1 MTTALQTSQQKVE
14 LTAISWLEKTIG
26 NTGRPVIMPVINM
39 VETNEEYVIYT
50 AIPGMRRED
59 LGITVRPSILTIS
72 VGKRENIKSFEDHCE
87 YDYCGWT
94 RSFQLPEDADAVM
107 TTAVFRNGELV
118 IHMPKSEDMLAF
130 RPLVIHV
137 Y

>member
-1 MTTALQTSQQKVE
+1 MTTALQTSQRKVE
-14 LTAISWLEKTIG
+14 LTPVSGLEKTIG
-26 NTGRPVIMPVINM
+26 NKGRPVNMPVVNM
-39 VETNEEYVIYT
+39 TETNREYVIYT
-50 AIPGMRRED
+50 AMPGMRRED
-59 LGITVRPSILTIS
+59 IGITVRPSILTIS
-72 VGKRENIKSFEDHCE
+72 VGKRENVQWFDDHCE

-118 IHMPKSEDMLAF
+118 VHLPKSDDMLAF